1 MVLSVSTACPKD
13 LTKSSNFLGDEEIDL
28 NDTEKL
34 LLKASIKKILST
46 YSEAINVFELARIF
60 EEDLGTA
67 LQLLKLDE
75 IRNSVG
81 SEELS
86 KEELII
92 LQDVVV
98 QKLNSGRVASIPDE
112 LHSLFT
118 TYYVNSG
125 QKALFLCSLGDFLAE
140 PIEELEILVPIDA
153 KFFRE
158 FIGDVEHWPY
168 YSLLNSGDLNDKL
181 KFRVIQ
187 EFIYSN
193 FFSFNSTLFF

>member
-1 MVLSVSTACPKD
+1 MRFVIR
-13 LTKSSNFLGDEEIDL
+13 LTRKAFKS
-28 NDTEKL
+28 
-34 LLKASIKKILST
+34 
-46 YSEAINVFELARIF
+46 
-60 EEDLGTA
+60 
-67 LQLLKLDE
+67 
-75 IRNSVG
+75 
-81 SEELS
+81 
-86 KEELII
+86 ELII

-98 QKLNSGRVASIPDE
+98 QKLNSGRVVSIPDE

-140 PIEELEILVPIDA
+140 PIEELEILAPIDA

-158 FIGDVEHWPY
+158 FIGEVEHWPY
-168 YSLLNSGDLNDKL
+168 YALLNSGDLNDKL

-193 FFSFNSTLFF
+193 FSPSIAPYFSEAALRDLNFDLSPEDSFGWGWTWSCLGNFTKATDYFSKSNRVYFRPMDEANKSLKHLRHN